1 MSRDTV
7 VAKRYAKAL
16 FELASAA
23 GKVSEV
29 EDQLKL
35 VADVLN
41 EDVEIIKFLSLPN
54 IAPENKIALLKSAFG
69 DKVSELVF
77 NTLQVLVTRR
87 RQAITG
93 DVYEAYTKIAGEA
106 LGQAHAT
113 VYSAKQLTDSEL
125 ADVAVQFGSITGKK
139 IIAQQI
145 VEPALLGG
153 LQVRIGDRLYDGSL
167 SGKLDRLQK
176 SLNSKA
182 L

>member
-23 GKVSEV
+23 GTVSEV
-29 EDQLKL
+29 EAQLKL
-35 VADVLN
+35 IAEALKQDA
-41 EDVEIIKFLSLPN
+41 EIEKFLSLPSV
-54 IAPENKIALLKSAFG
+54 APTAKIDVLKAAFG
-69 DKVSELVF
+69 NNASGIVLDTLKVII
-77 NTLQVLVTRR
+77 TRG
-87 RQAITG
+87 RQAIIVE
-93 DVYEAYTKIAGEA
+93 VYEAFTKIAGEA

-113 VYSAKQLTDSEL
+113 VYSAQKLTDEEL
-125 ADVAVQFGSITGKK
+125 LGVAAQFGSITGKK

-153 LQVRIGDRLYDGSL
+153 IQVRIGDRLYDGSL

-176 SLNSKA
+176 TLNSKA